1 MKTTIDFK
9 NKLTMISEM
18 TNESRFQVL
27 EFEKLQ
33 GGLEINSS
41 LKIQSINNTG
51 MRLRQVRIILKESA
65 IKLVQGG
72 LSYLKGDIDIKEKKR
87 LNSRNKSIGQ
97 KILSGMLLDKE
108 EDSLNLYYGT
118 GEIFLEPSF
127 NNYVII
133 KLEEEEVI
141 VNEEIFLACE
151 GNIDIQEL
159 NGEIRLSGEGIAV
172 LELPVPEGEV
182 FKCKLFHDRLKVDG
196 NLVVLRNGDINLVRE
211 KLNLSTSE
219 DGQVSILN
227 VYEGIGEL
235 WLIPTRNIYEDISD
249 QF

>member
-1 MKTTIDFK
+1 MKTTIEFK

-33 GGLEINSS
+33 GGVEINSS
-41 LKIQSINNTG
+41 LKIQSINDAG
-51 MRLRQVRIILKESA
+51 MRLKQVRIILKESS

-72 LSYLKGDIDIKEKKR
+72 LSYLKGDIDIKEKKKSN
-87 LNSRNKSIGQ
+87 LRNKSIGQ

-127 NNYVII
+127 NNYAII
-133 KLEEEEVI
+133 KLEEEEII
-141 VNEEIFLACE
+141 VSEEIFLACE
-151 GNIDIQEL
+151 NSIYIQEV
-159 NGEIRLSGEGIAV
+159 NGEIKLSGEGIAV

-182 FKCKLFHDRLKVDG
+182 FKCKLFHDKLKVDG
-196 NLVVLRNGDINLVRE
+196 NLVILRSGNIDLVR
-211 KLNLSTSE
+211 KKSNISTSE
-219 DGQVSILN
+219 EEQVSILN
-227 VYEGIGEL
+227 IYKGIGEL
-235 WLIPTRNIYEDISD
+235 WLIPTRNIYEDIND
-249 QF
+249 